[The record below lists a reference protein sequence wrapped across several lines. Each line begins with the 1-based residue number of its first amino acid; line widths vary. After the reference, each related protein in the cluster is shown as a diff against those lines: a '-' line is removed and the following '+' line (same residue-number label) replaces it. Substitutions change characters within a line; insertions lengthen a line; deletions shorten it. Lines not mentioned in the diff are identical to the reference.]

1 MFYNVLAVILRFLFK
16 LFFKAEVTGV
26 ENIPKDGGVILAAN
40 HLSNFDPP
48 LLGSFSSRPVHYMA
62 KIELFQ
68 NKIFAAIISALY
80 AFPVKRGEAD
90 KGAIKH
96 ATNLL
101 KNNKVLG
108 IFPEGTR
115 SKTGEVGKGEV
126 GVALLAAMTKA
137 AVVPVAITGTNKML
151 SEEEKFPKLILTFG
165 EPIKFEGD
173 RKKREELEAF
183 SDRII
188 EGIKKLKNG

>member
-1 MFYNVLAVILRFLFK
+1 MFYSILAIVLRFLFK
-16 LFFKAEVTGV
+16 LFFKAEVKGV
-26 ENIPKDGGVILAAN
+26 ENIPNDGAVILAAN
-40 HLSNFDPP
+40 HISNFDPP
-48 LLGSFSSRPVHYMA
+48 LLGSFSSRPVHFMA

-68 NKIFAAIISALY
+68 NKIFAAIISVLY

-90 KGAIKH
+90 KGAIKQ

-101 KNNKVLG
+101 KNNEVLG

-126 GVALLAAMTKA
+126 GVALLAGMTKA

-151 SEEEKFPKLILTFG
+151 SEKEKFPKLKLVFG
-165 EPIKFEGD
+165 KPIKFEGN

-183 SDRII
+183 SDKII
-188 EGIKKLKNG
+188 EEIKKLKNE